1 MSRFPFNNFILRAS
15 TSIGV
20 LALVFSCMVER
31 KPPIDEVAVVQ
42 QDYPD
47 DHAFGVELMYSDSAQ
62 LKMTLKAPEVV
73 RFLNSEEPYIEYP
86 QGIYVQ
92 FFDALGNV
100 STTIRADYAHQNE
113 TTGII
118 NAKNDVHVIN
128 SKGEEL
134 MSEHLIWNR
143 ETERITSD
151 EFVRIRTEEQ
161 YITGYGLDS
170 DQRFEDYT
178 LKKIKGTLSLGDD

>member
-1 MSRFPFNNFILRAS
+1 
-15 TSIGV
+15 
-20 LALVFSCMVER
+20 
-31 KPPIDEVAVVQ
+31 
-42 QDYPD
+42 
-47 DHAFGVELMYSDSAQ
+47 
-62 LKMTLKAPEVV
+62 
-73 RFLNSEEPYIEYP
+73 
-86 QGIYVQ
+86 
-92 FFDALGNV
+92 
-100 STTIRADYAHQNE
+100 
-113 TTGII
+113 
-118 NAKNDVHVIN
+118 
-128 SKGEEL
+128 

>member
-1 MSRFPFNNFILRAS
+1 MRYEQVRAGILY
-15 TSIGV
+15 GV
-20 LALVFSCMVER
+20 LALLFSCSVER
-31 KPPIDEVAVVQ
+31 TPPVGEVAVVQ
-42 QDYPD
+42 EVYPD

-73 RFLNSEEPYIEYP
+73 RFMSIEEPYIEYP
-86 QGIYVQ
+86 QGILVK
-92 FFDALGNV
+92 FFDQQGAI
-100 STTIRADYAHQNE
+100 SSTIRANYAHQDE

-118 NAKNDVHVIN
+118 NAKDDVHVVN

-134 MSEHLIWNR
+134 MSEHLVWNR

-151 EFVRIRTEEQ
+151 EFVRIRTSEQ

-178 LKKIKGTLSLGDD
+178 LKKIKGTLSLDDD

>member
-1 MSRFPFNNFILRAS
+1 MRYQRVRAGILY
-15 TSIGV
+15 GV
-20 LALVFSCMVER
+20 LALLFSCSVER
-31 KPPIDEVAVVQ
+31 TPPAEEVAVVQ
-42 QDYPD
+42 EEYPD
-47 DHAFGVELMYSDSAQ
+47 DHAYGVELMYSDSAQ

-73 RFLNSEEPYIEYP
+73 RFMSIEQPYIEYP
-86 QGIYVQ
+86 QGIFVQ
-92 FFDALGNV
+92 FFDQQGAL
-100 STTIRADYAHQNE
+100 SSTIRADYAHQDE

-118 NAKNDVHVIN
+118 NAKNDVHVVN

-151 EFVRIRTEEQ
+151 EFVRIRTAEQ

-178 LKKIKGTLSLGDD
+178 LKKIKGTLSLDDD